1 MQITPQQRGSLQM
14 AAAMAISGTVGAFV
28 LESGQAPFNVVFFRC
43 LFGALSLALYCA
55 ATGLLQRRHFTPRML
70 ALSALCGV
78 FIVFNW
84 VLLFGAFRHASISIA
99 TAVYNTQPFMLI
111 GLGVLLLGERV
122 TAARLAWI
130 ATAFAGL
137 LLLVGVDPRALG
149 ELRGDALLGFA
160 MALGAALLYAFAA
173 LVIKRLA
180 GVPPQ
185 LTALLQVSLGVL
197 LLLPL
202 VDFAALPATPA
213 PWAWLAGMGLLHTGL
228 MYILLYSAIQSLPT
242 PRVAVLSF
250 IYPAIALGVDHL
262 FYGQQLGL
270 AQWLGIA
277 LIALGN
283 LGVSLGWGWRGR
295 PAPAALEER

>member
-1 MQITPQQRGSLQM
+1 MPQDSSQRRGSLQM
-14 AAAMAISGTVGAFV
+14 AGAMTISGTVGAFV
-28 LESGQAPFNVVFFRC
+28 LESGQSPFNVVFFRC
-43 LFGALSLALYCA
+43 LFGALSLGLYCA

-70 ALSALCGV
+70 ALSALCGA

-99 TAVYNTQPFMLI
+99 TAGYNTQPFMLI
-111 GLGVLLLGERV
+111 GLGVLLLGEQV
-122 TAARLAWI
+122 GAARLAWI

-137 LLLVGVDPRALG
+137 LLLLGLDPRGLALSG
-149 ELRGDALLGFA
+149 TALLGFG

-173 LVIKRLA
+173 LIIKRLA
-180 GVPPQ
+180 GVPAE

-197 LLLPL
+197 LLAPL
-202 VDFAALPATPA
+202 ADFGALPATPG
-213 PWAWLAGMGLLHTGL
+213 PWAWLVGMGVLHTGL

-242 PRVAVLSF
+242 TRVAVLSF
-250 IYPAIALGVDHL
+250 IYPAVALAVDHL
-262 FYGQQLGL
+262 FYGQHLGL

-283 LGVSLGWGWRGR
+283 LGVSLGLGQR
-295 PAPAALEER
+295 PAPARQSTG